1 MVKMVTG
8 SFHTAPWETLCHL
21 TCMLP
26 MEQCMEKLTH
36 TSALRLFR
44 LPRSSQ
50 LLRCL
55 GPDWYEPH
63 HGDFHL
69 VVPQTSSQHGGNK
82 QHPTVLEALALQV
95 PAHGPKVNLMVI
107 APWEIPVWAA
117 QTSHWGVTNPAARKE
132 WVQSLVEIG
141 LNSSTSVFFT
151 AAKVTW
157 RDVGDLT
164 EVGGTSVVSLW
175 GGEELHLL
183 KWMVGS
189 EVTQFN
195 TNCFTLAKAAECLA
209 KTYSA
214 ELDCPPVVYV
224 FSSDNLALQAIC
236 NPRSIKAHSSC
247 IHFHKALT
255 TFFLSYRDI
264 RLVLAW
270 SPKNDDLALDLTTRN
285 CAAEACLEFPPQG
298 MDSIQ
303 LAAYQ
308 KSHARTKAFSE
319 WEHKYLQDHLAD
331 SACTGWLGAE
341 LAPPRFACTHT
352 LVKSPSIHNHPLW
365 REATKCM
372 TDNGGKKLKQPLY
385 TCHTMSTAFQL
396 AVDHPFTGSYA
407 AHFWPSDPPH
417 THSHLCRAPLWDP
430 DHIICQCPIFHQ
442 QRVDLVIH
450 TAYHTLTL

>member
-1 MVKMVTG
+1 
-8 SFHTAPWETLCHL
+8 
-21 TCMLP
+21 ML
-26 MEQCMEKLTH
+26 
-36 TSALRLFR
+36 
-44 LPRSSQ
+44 LPTQ
-50 LLRCL
+50 
-55 GPDWYEPH
+55 
-63 HGDFHL
+63 
-69 VVPQTSSQHGGNK
+69 Q
-82 QHPTVLEALALQV
+82 
-95 PAHGPKVNLMVI
+95 
-107 APWEIPVWAA
+107 
-117 QTSHWGVTNPAARKE
+117 ARKE

-151 AAKVTW
+151 TAKVTW

-175 GGEELHLL
+175 GGEELHSL

-255 TFFLSYRDI
+255 TFFLSHRDI

-308 KSHARTKAFSE
+308 KSRARTKAFSE

-352 LVKSPSIHNHPLW
+352 LVKPPSIHNHPLW
-365 REATKCM
+365 REATKRM
-372 TDNGGKKLKQPLY
+372 TDNGGKKLKWPP
-385 TCHTMSTAFQL
+385 TAFQL
-396 AVDHPFTGSYA
+396 AVDHPFTVSYA

-417 THSHLCRAPLWDP
+417 THSCLQSPFVGPWPHHLPMSHLPPAKGGLGHTHCLPHMNTMAAIQLIFRAS
-430 DHIICQCPIFHQ
+430 
-442 QRVDLVIH
+442 
-450 TAYHTLTL
+450 AYIPTIPWHHMTTSQLTHRLARGQAGTRNWLKVTE